1 MVYNLRDKDKES
13 TESSAVE
20 EEVPNEPPNQ
30 EETGSEEGDI
40 PANMDADLE
49 QYLKNRGVCSSTM
62 DALTKHGFTNWSLL
76 QAMESGDPQDME
88 ITTLAQRRILLKIA
102 AEGPLP
108 APSPASIAPATPA
121 WMQKGAAQGQGAIP
135 GQGTASREPL
145 AGAHAASQG
154 GQAETQHTAPYHT
167 NSPQGGC
174 PGNHNLDPLAALGD
188 QLAGLF
194 TNIAT
199 PTPLVQLPQTQLPP
213 GSSPGERVDLNPL
226 NYLLPNQRAKFKDI
240 CDYVQESID
249 QQEEV
254 VGRGEGTEFVVRT
267 SIKKVKVEQVS
278 PMQWSA
284 ANIRILMDLLREGEL
299 QPRGILDYLAYTI
312 KVSSLATPYVWTS
325 VLQWDRAYRR
335 LQQQMGFRWGSD
347 SPHLSSLY
355 LLPRQPVASK
365 KAKAQLAGASAAKN
379 NVKPICHQ
387 YNKGECQY
395 KEKCNFRH
403 VCMIPGCEQPHP
415 ATQHATAKNP

>member
-20 EEVPNEPPNQ
+20 EEVPNEPPNRPPNQ

-49 QYLKNRGVCSSTM
+49 EYLKNRGVCSSTM

-88 ITTLAQRRILLKIA
+88 ITTLAQRRILLKIV

-108 APSPASIAPATPA
+108 APSPASID
-121 WMQKGAAQGQGAIP
+121 QGAIP

-154 GQAETQHTAPYHT
+154 GQAETQHTAPFHT
-167 NSPQGGC
+167 NSPPGGC
-174 PGNHNLDPLAALGD
+174 PGNHSLDPLATLGD

-267 SIKKVKVEQVS
+267 SIRKVKLEQVS
-278 PMQWSA
+278 
-284 ANIRILMDLLREGEL
+284 
-299 QPRGILDYLAYTI
+299 
-312 KVSSLATPYVWTS
+312 
-325 VLQWDRAYRR
+325 
-335 LQQQMGFRWGSD
+335 
-347 SPHLSSLY
+347 
-355 LLPRQPVASK
+355 RQ
-365 KAKAQLAGASAAKN
+365 
-379 NVKPICHQ
+379 
-387 YNKGECQY
+387 Y
-395 KEKCNFRH
+395 
-403 VCMIPGCEQPHP
+403 PHP
-415 ATQHATAKNP
+415 DGPVTWRGVTNPGVYLTIWHT